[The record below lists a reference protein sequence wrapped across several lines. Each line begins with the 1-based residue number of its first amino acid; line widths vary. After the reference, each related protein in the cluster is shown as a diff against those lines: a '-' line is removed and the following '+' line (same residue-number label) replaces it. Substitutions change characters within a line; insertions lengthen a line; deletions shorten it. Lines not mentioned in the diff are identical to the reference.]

1 MERHFRTMDRLARLR
16 KRALRTVRRHGLGK
30 ALYAACLKGLGR
42 KWLQVLRGHYVDEV
56 NPAFL
61 EIRPP
66 YAAGFLPATA
76 LEEFARDPQTGF
88 SEQFIRGAL
97 AKGDKCYGFTH
108 EGALRAYGWYATN
121 PTRISPELTIHFASG
136 YVYLYKGFTHEHH
149 RGRRLYPTGMTR
161 ALRHYRSIGYK
172 GMLAYVDATNLDSLK
187 SCARTGF
194 RVFGSIYVV
203 RLLGRCFAY
212 SSPGCARFSFRV
224 EPIPTAGLATRS
236 RRPGRSY
243 P

>member
-1 MERHFRTMDRLARLR
+1 MDRLASLAE
-16 KRALRTVRRHGLGK
+16 RALRKVRRHGIGR
-30 ALYAACLKGLGR
+30 ALYAACLKACGR
-42 KWLQVLRGHYVDEV
+42 QWLQVLRGHYVEEV

-61 EIRPP
+61 DTRSP
-66 YAAGFLPATA
+66 YSAAFLTPRA
-76 LEEFARDPQTGF
+76 LEQFARDPQAGF
-88 SEQFIRGAL
+88 SEPFVRQAL

-121 PTRISPELTIHFASG
+121 PTRISPELTIHFAPG
-136 YVYLYKGFTHEHH
+136 YVYIYKGFTHEQH
-149 RGRRLYPTGMTR
+149 RGRRLYPAGMTR

-187 SCARTGF
+187 SCARMGF

-224 EPIPTAGLATRS
+224 EPICAARLATHN

>member
-1 MERHFRTMDRLARLR
+1 MDRLARLAKRGLR
-16 KRALRTVRRHGLGK
+16 KVRRHGIGNTLC
-30 ALYAACLKGLGR
+30 ATLLKGLGR
-42 KWLQVLRGHYVDEV
+42 GWFQVLRGHYVAEV
-56 NPAFL
+56 NSAYL
-61 EIRPP
+61 DHRSP
-66 YAAGFLPATA
+66 YAATFFPASA
-76 LEEFARDPQTGF
+76 LEQFARDPQTGF
-88 SEQFIRGAL
+88 SEQFIRYAL

-121 PTRISPELTIHFASG
+121 PTRISPGLTIHFASG
-136 YVYLYKGFTHEHH
+136 YVYIYKGFTHEHH
-149 RGRRLYPTGMTR
+149 RGRRLYPAGMTR

-187 SCARTGF
+187 SCARMGF

-224 EPIPTAGLATRS
+224 EPIATAGLATRS